1 MTRSSSNRVGRLAGR
16 AVLVSVALA
25 GGLGAHLGAQTADRA
40 SDRGWIGVSFD
51 LTADREGRGAVFR
64 IVDVSPGSPAEAAGL
79 RRGDHVLAVN
89 DLDRA
94 DELATL
100 TERLRLRVGD
110 PVVIEIERQG
120 RRHRL
125 RLEAA
130 AVPADFTVG
139 RTMRLAVESDAMVET
154 WVRAMDSLRTELIAR
169 GEEYARRRAE
179 GVGEGAVGEDGDG
192 REIRLRRV
200 AGEVSGRTSIAGGGS
215 EGTRRAPFEF
225 FVFHG
230 SEHDSL
236 RYELAA
242 LEHAALDLRER
253 IGARERQLTSGAP
266 NIASE
271 RLEADR
277 ELQRLRQALG
287 TVSARSAA
295 LEAAVAEAART
306 TAGFG
311 YSLAPTSRGARATD
325 ARAATEGRPPTQ
337 GRPTTSAPAP
347 IEARP
352 PTETRAPGEAPG
364 FSPLTP
370 YVLGRNRVAG
380 AEVIDLRPE
389 LAAYFD
395 VAGGVLV
402 VDVAPRT
409 PASLAGIAPGDVI
422 THVHQVRV
430 RSVDDLRIGVSRA
443 TDTLPISLIRRGDSV
458 QALIRR

>member
-1 MTRSSSNRVGRLAGR
+1 M
-16 AVLVSVALA
+16 LVSVALA

-179 GVGEGAVGEDGDG
+179 EGGDGEEGDG

-200 AGEVSGRTSIAGGGS
+200 AGEASGRTSIAGGGS

-311 YSLAPTSRGARATD
+311 YSLAPTSRGARAAE
-325 ARAATEGRPPTQ
+325 ARAPTEGRA
-337 GRPTTSAPAP
+337 TTSAPAP

-395 VAGGVLV
+395 VEGGVLV

-422 THVHQVRV
+422 THVHQVRI
-430 RSVDDLRIGVSRA
+430 RSVDDLRIGVSRS
-443 TDTLPISLIRRGDSV
+443 TETLPVSLIRRGDSV
-458 QALIRR
+458 QVLIRR